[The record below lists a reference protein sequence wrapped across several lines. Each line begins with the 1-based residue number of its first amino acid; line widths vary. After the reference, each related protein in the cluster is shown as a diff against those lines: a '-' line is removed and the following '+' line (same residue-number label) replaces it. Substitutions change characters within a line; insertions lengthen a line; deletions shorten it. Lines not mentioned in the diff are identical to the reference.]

1 MYEYMEPD
9 DLTRDELID
18 EIKAIRNPMYQRVR
32 GMRDNPKYSQVGV
45 EAYDRQMEL
54 LKSRFKWFNPTG
66 NMTKINSA
74 TDNEL
79 KTVLSRLMYT
89 DTLRTMNKWGAK
101 SYQQTGEYLFKGY
114 NKLTRSEQS
123 ALWRLGDRLKAEYQ
137 DLDSDTVHV
146 LIKRI
151 LEGGAVFFAKDND
164 GITQVSSIVT
174 TGSTVN
180 FFSSN
185 PTAGEFNL
193 YDIIDGLEASYTEH
207 ISWRRFNEESQEFRA
222 KLSKQ
227 RKSRTR

>member
-1 MYEYMEPD
+1 MYREPSE
-9 DLTRDELID
+9 LTREEKI
-18 EIKAIRNPMYQRVR
+18 EAIRGIRNPMYQRVR

-45 EAYDRQMEL
+45 EAYDRQMEW
-54 LKSRFKWFNPTG
+54 LKSHFNWFNPTG
-66 NMTKINSA
+66 NMPKIDSA

-79 KTVLSRLMYT
+79 NITLSRLMYT
-89 DTLRTMNKWGAK
+89 DTRQTMNKLGAK
-101 SYQQTGEYLFKGY
+101 SYQQVGEYLFKGY

-123 ALWRLGDRLKAEYQ
+123 ALWRLGDRLKAVNIE
-137 DLDSDTVHV
+137 LDSDTVHV

-151 LEGGAVFFAKDND
+151 LESGYVFFSEDDN

-174 TGSTVN
+174 AGSAVN
-180 FFSSN
+180 IFSAN

-207 ISWRRFNEESQEFRA
+207 VSWRRFNEESQDFRR
-222 KLSKQ
+222 KVSKQ